1 MSVSTTVKIN
11 GGVSVSV
18 EESGDLSKKKRSN
31 FAMDLAKSFGVGS
44 ALDEC
49 DVAWADERTLAATS
63 EELDLAGGL
72 TDDFG
77 SAFSFAKVKVVA
89 IRNLA
94 TTAGHVL
101 EVGGAASNAFLLLKA
116 ANDVDQIGPDGRRL
130 FVEPSLAGKA
140 VTASTADKLK
150 IDSGANTITY
160 QILIAGV
167 KA

>member
-11 GGVSVSV
+11 GGVSVSM
-18 EESGDLSKKKRSN
+18 EESGDLSKKKRNN
-31 FAMDLAKSFGVGS
+31 FTMDLAKSFGVGD

-77 SAFSFAKVKVVA
+77 NAFSFAKVKVVA

-101 EVGGAASNAFLLLKA
+101 EVGGAASNTFMLLKA
-116 ANDVDQIGPDGRRL
+116 ANDIDEIGPDGRRL
-130 FVEPSLAGKA
+130 YVEPSLAGKT
-140 VTASTADKLK
+140 VTSGTGDKLK
-150 IDSGANTITY
+150 INAGSNTVTY

-167 KA
+167 AA